1 MRLRYDAT
9 APDAAAQ
16 VAAGAKR
23 AGCALVEQPRAGT
36 FRLARIGEGGHA
48 GVSDQK
54 HCLRLGRGGAAAG
67 LDRVALTPTQAMRAN
82 SVMPNDSLRADASSS
97 MVSWASDF
105 SVWKRSRTAIK
116 RLAGPQ
122 ACQRGSTA
130 ESDYPA
136 LSPRQEAQRA
146 AVLAGMAQSPKAE
159 L

>member
-9 APDAAAQ
+9 APDAAAR

-67 LDRVALTPTQAMRAN
+67 LDHVALTPTQAMRAN
-82 SVMPNDSLRADASSS
+82 SVMPGTPAWCLR
-97 MVSWASDF
+97 
-105 SVWKRSRTAIK
+105 SVIS
-116 RLAGPQ
+116 P
-122 ACQRGSTA
+122 CGS
-130 ESDYPA
+130 
-136 LSPRQEAQRA
+136 
-146 AVLAGMAQSPKAE
+146 AVE
-159 L
+159 

>member
-9 APDAAAQ
+9 APDAAAR

-82 SVMPNDSLRADASSS
+82 SVMPNDSCVRNPS
-97 MVSWASDF
+97 MVSSASDF

-116 RLAGPQ
+116 RLAGRQ

-146 AVLAGMAQSPKAE
+146 AVLAQSPKAE

>member
-23 AGCALVEQPRAGT
+23 AGCVLVEQPRRRAGT

-82 SVMPNDSLRADASSS
+82 SVMPNDSCVRNPS
-97 MVSWASDF
+97 MVS
-105 SVWKRSRTAIK
+105 
-116 RLAGPQ
+116 L
-122 ACQRGSTA
+122 ACQ
-130 ESDYPA
+130 
-136 LSPRQEAQRA
+136 
-146 AVLAGMAQSPKAE
+146 
-159 L
+159 